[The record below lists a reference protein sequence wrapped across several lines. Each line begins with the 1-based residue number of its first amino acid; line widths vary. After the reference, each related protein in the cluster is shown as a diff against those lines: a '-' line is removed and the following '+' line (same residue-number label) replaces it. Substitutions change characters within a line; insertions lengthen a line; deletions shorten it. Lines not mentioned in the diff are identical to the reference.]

1 MYENYFPSINTNVIG
16 FAAFSKKAGNLVHL
30 AYIDYQKAFTV
41 GNGVRCGI
49 YTGRYVTRGN
59 QTFYQIEF
67 EAYLKDDTGTVH
79 KFGYVDGDTSLFYA
93 EKVGEK
99 SASTKMMIELIAN
112 NKTILENNLICA
124 ALIDK
129 LDVANI
135 DIPNEWRSGLVSL
148 QTNLQARDKHISDS
162 IFIDKK
168 EVAAPQGLDKYGQTL
183 SNFMA
188 DPGIGAIPII
198 YIVVSVVFGIVVSG
212 IIYLLFRGDHSQSKT
227 DIIYSKDLT
236 ATLLK
241 KLTPEE
247 YQQLITENQDNAQKI
262 ADAASGNSLLN
273 TAKYLG
279 IGFLGFTL
287 IDKFLQSRQT
297 K

>member
-16 FAAFSKKAGNLVHL
+16 FAAFSKQAGNLVHL

-188 DPGIGAIPII
+188 DPGIGAI
-198 YIVVSVVFGIVVSG
+198 
-212 IIYLLFRGDHSQSKT
+212 YLLFRGDHSQSKT